1 MARNS
6 LQLAASSF
14 LTAQRCCCCGWISLL
29 SLHTMKKIWVVLNF
43 CQWWIQLCKCSCRFE
58 ANHKFSFPNCRSSG
72 MAMLNPKK
80 PPQVF
85 RVGSTLQ
92 PHQRHVI
99 QTQPPECHQHLS
111 LQPFGCT
118 VESLG
123 VQSAFPSLCP
133 LGDLSTRVLLG
144 YLLTPEFWVLSVR
157 YKPFIGLTIWK
168 YFLLLYSLSFHSLNI
183 LTVFHFSKAQSIHF
197 WKGLC
202 FWCHVCSKG

>member
-14 LTAQRCCCCGWISLL
+14 LAAQRCCCCGWISLL

-58 ANHKFSFPNCRSSG
+58 GNHKFSFPNCRSSG

-99 QTQPPECHQHLS
+99 QTQPPLHGVLPAS
-111 LQPFGCT
+111 LASAIWMHG
-118 VESLG
+118 G
-123 VQSAFPSLCP
+123 VSRGSICVSIFVPPRWPIHSRITGLPSH
-133 LGDLSTRVLLG
+133 S
-144 YLLTPEFWVLSVR
+144 WVLSA
-157 YKPFIGLTIWK
+157 I
-168 YFLLLYSLSFHSLNI
+168 
-183 LTVFHFSKAQSIHF
+183 
-197 WKGLC
+197 C
-202 FWCHVCSKG
+202 